1 VKKTVRKQLRSFQ
14 QRIERRLDR
23 EQKAA
28 ADDGRPVLRGTGAMY
43 EISDRVRAVPAG
55 GVGLM
60 QSMAQALGLDEEID
74 KRIDLLKLHAP
85 YHESDH
91 VLNIAF
97 NTLAGGEN
105 LEHLELLR
113 NDENYLDMLGA
124 RRIPDPTTA
133 GDFCRRFKSPSQVH
147 SLQDG
152 INESRLRVW
161 SLQPD
166 TFFEH
171 AIIDADGSIIEASN
185 CTEGAD
191 FNHKKIFGFQSLAI
205 TLSNTQEILFLE
217 NRPGSRPSHEGA
229 AALLDKAVA
238 LVTGAGFRRTTLR
251 GDTDYSQTAYL
262 DGWDQKGVGFV
273 FGYACYEN
281 LKGCADSLPDSAW
294 APLERKGYEIKT
306 APRFR
311 PENVRDRVVKQR
323 EYRNIRL
330 EEEHYAEFDYQP
342 SKCTQPYRM
351 VVVRKLLTIERGEQ
365 LLFPEV
371 RYFFYIT
378 NKRDVSAREI
388 VRLANTR
395 CDQER
400 LFGVQ
405 KSEVKSFRCPLNN
418 LLSNWAYMVCTTLAW
433 NLTRWFALIL
443 PDGGR
448 WKEKRAAEK
457 HDVSRMNFTTF
468 VNAFMR
474 IPTQIVRGARR
485 IKLRLL
491 SWNRWQAVFLR
502 ALDSVRAIA

>member
-1 VKKTVRKQLRSFQ
+1 
-14 QRIERRLDR
+14 
-23 EQKAA
+23 
-28 ADDGRPVLRGTGAMY
+28 MY
-43 EISDRVRAVPAG
+43 EIAERIRAVAAG

-60 QSMAQALGLDEEID
+60 QSLAQALGLDKEID
-74 KRIDLLKLHAP
+74 DRVHLLKVHAP

-105 LEHLELLR
+105 LEHLEQLR

-133 GDFCRRFKSPSQVH
+133 GDFCRRFGSSSQVH
-147 SLQDG
+147 ALQRA
-152 INESRLRVW
+152 INEARLRVW

-171 AIIDADGSIIEASN
+171 AIIDVDGSIIEASD

-191 FNHKKIFGFQSLAI
+191 FNHKKIFGFQSLAV

-229 AALLDKAVA
+229 APLLDRAVS
-238 LVTGAGFRRTTLR
+238 LVTRAGFRHVTFR
-251 GDTDYSQTAYL
+251 GDTDYSLTAYV
-262 DGWDQKGVGFV
+262 DGWDRKGIEFV
-273 FGYACYEN
+273 FGYACYAN
-281 LKGCADSLPDSAW
+281 LEERADSLPDSAW

-306 APRFR
+306 APRLR

-323 EYRNIRL
+323 EYKNIRL

-342 SKCTQPYRM
+342 VKCSKSYRM
-351 VVVRKLLTIERGEQ
+351 VVVRKLLTVEQGEH

-378 NKRDVSAREI
+378 NKRAVSAREI

-405 KSEVKSFRCPLNN
+405 KSEVKSFRCPLDN

-433 NLTRWFALIL
+433 NLSRWFALIL
-443 PDGGR
+443 PEGGR
-448 WKEKRAAEK
+448 WEEKHRAEKR
-457 HDVSRMNFTTF
+457 DVLRMNFTTF
-468 VNAFMR
+468 LNAFMR
-474 IPTQIVRGARR
+474 IPAQIVRGAQR

-491 SWNRWQAVFLR
+491 SWNRWQAVFFR

>member
-1 VKKTVRKQLRSFQ
+1 MKTIVRKQVRSFQ
-14 QRIERRLDR
+14 QSIERRLDR
-23 EQKAA
+23 EQKNG

-43 EISDRVRAVPAG
+43 EISERVRAVPAG

-60 QSMAQALGLDEEID
+60 QGMTQALGLDQEID
-74 KRIDLLKLHAP
+74 KRVHLLKLHAP

-133 GDFCRRFKSPSQVH
+133 GDFCRRFKSASEVH
-147 SLQDG
+147 ALQDA
-152 INESRLRVW
+152 INEARLRVW

-166 TFFEH
+166 TFFDH
-171 AIIDADGSIIEASN
+171 AIIDADGSIIEASD

-229 AALLDKAVA
+229 AALLDKTVE
-238 LVTGAGFRRTTLR
+238 LVMRAGFRRTTLR

-262 DGWDQKGVGFV
+262 DGWDQKAVEFV
-273 FGYACYEN
+273 FGYACYPN
-281 LKGCADSLPDSAW
+281 LKGRADLLPDSAW
-294 APLERKGYEIKT
+294 APLERKSYEIKT
-306 APRFR
+306 DPRLR

-342 SKCTQPYRM
+342 SACDKSYRM
-351 VVVRKLLTIERGEQ
+351 IVVRKLLRIERGER

-378 NKRDVSAREI
+378 NKRNVSAREI

-405 KSEVKSFRCPLNN
+405 KSEVKSFRCPLDN

-433 NLTRWFALIL
+433 NLSRWLALIL

-448 WKEKRAAEK
+448 WKEKHDAEK
-457 HDVSRMNFTTF
+457 HSVLRMNFTTF

-474 IPTQIVRGARR
+474 VPTQVVRGARR
-485 IKLRLL
+485 ITLRLL
-491 SWNRWQAVFLR
+491 SWNRWQGVFFR

>member
-1 VKKTVRKQLRSFQ
+1 MM
-14 QRIERRLDR
+14 QRL
-23 EQKAA
+23 
-28 ADDGRPVLRGTGAMY
+28 
-43 EISDRVRAVPAG
+43 
-55 GVGLM
+55 
-60 QSMAQALGLDEEID
+60 AQALGLDKEID
-74 KRIDLLKLHAP
+74 GRVHLLKVHAP

-113 NDENYLDMLGA
+113 KDASYLDMLGA

-133 GDFCRRFKSPSQVH
+133 GDFCRRFESPWQVH
-147 SLQDG
+147 ALQRAV
-152 INESRLRVW
+152 NEARLRVW
-161 SLQPD
+161 DMQPD

-171 AIIDADGSIIEASN
+171 AIIDVDGTIVEASD

-191 FNHKKIFGFQSLAI
+191 FSHKKIFGFQSLVV
-205 TLSNTQEILFLE
+205 TLSNTQEVLLLE

-229 AALLDKAVA
+229 AALLSRAVG
-238 LVTGAGFRRTTLR
+238 LVTRAGFRRTTFR
-251 GDTDYSQTAYL
+251 GDTDFSQTAHL
-262 DGWDQKGVGFV
+262 GGWDRKGIEFV
-273 FGYACYEN
+273 FGYASYKN
-281 LKGCADSLPDSAW
+281 LEERARSLPESAW

-306 APRFR
+306 TPRQR
-311 PENVRDRVVKQR
+311 PENVRDRVVKER
-323 EYRNIRL
+323 EYKNIRL

-342 SKCTQPYRM
+342 GKCDKPYRM
-351 VVVRKLLTIERGEQ
+351 VVVRKLLTVEQGER
-365 LLFPEV
+365 LLFPEL

-378 NKRDVSAREI
+378 NKRTICAREV

-405 KSEVKSFRCPLNN
+405 KSEVKSFRCPLDG

-433 NLTRWFALIL
+433 NLSRWFALVL

-448 WKEKRAAEK
+448 WKDRHGAEK
-457 HDVSRMNFTTF
+457 VDVLRMNFTTF

-474 IPTQIVRGARR
+474 IPAQVVRAARCIR
-485 IKLRLL
+485 LRLL
-491 SWNRWQAVFLR
+491 SWNRWHSVFFR
-502 ALDSVRAIA
+502 ALDSVRTMA

>member
-1 VKKTVRKQLRSFQ
+1 MKKKVRQQLHKFQ
-14 QRIERRLDR
+14 RRIERILER
-23 EQKAA
+23 EQNNNE
-28 ADDGRPVLRGTGAMY
+28 DDGRPVLRGSGAMY
-43 EISDRVRAVPAG
+43 EIADRVRAVTAG

-60 QSMAQALGLDEEID
+60 HQMTQVLGLRDEID
-74 KRIDLLKLHAP
+74 QRIHLLRRHAP

-91 VLNIAF
+91 VMNIAF
-97 NTLAGGEN
+97 NVLAGGQN

-133 GDFCRRFKSPSQVH
+133 GDFCRRFKESWQVH
-147 SLQDG
+147 SLQDAV
-152 INESRLRVW
+152 NEARLRVW
-161 SLQPD
+161 NLQPD
-166 TFFEH
+166 SFFDH
-171 AIIDADGSIIEASN
+171 AFVDVDGSLIEASN

-191 FNHKKIFGFQSLAI
+191 FNHKKLFGFQSLAV
-205 TLSNTQEILFLE
+205 TLSNTQEVLFLE

-238 LVTGAGFRRTTLR
+238 LVTRAGFRRTTFR
-251 GDTDYSQTAYL
+251 GDTDYSQTEYL
-262 DGWDQKGVGFV
+262 DGWDRNGIEFV
-273 FGYACYEN
+273 FGYACYAN
-281 LKGCADSLPDSAW
+281 LEERADSLPDSAW
-294 APLERKGYEIKT
+294 KPLERKGYEIKT
-306 APRFR
+306 APRQR

-323 EYRNIRL
+323 GYKNVRL
-330 EEEHYAEFDYQP
+330 EEEHYAEFDYKP
-342 SKCTQPYRM
+342 TKCDKPYRM
-351 VVVRKLLTIERGEQ
+351 VVVRKLLTVERGEQ
-365 LLFPEV
+365 LLLPED

-378 NKRDVSAREI
+378 NKRDVSAREV

-405 KSEVKSFRCPLNN
+405 KSEVKSFRCPLDN

-433 NLTRWFALIL
+433 NLSRWFALVL

-448 WKEKRAAEK
+448 WKEKRDAEK
-457 HDVSRMNFTTF
+457 HDVLRMNFTTF

-474 IPTQIVRGARR
+474 LPTQVVRSGRR
-485 IKLRLL
+485 IRLRLL
-491 SWNRWQAVFLR
+491 SWNRWQHVFFR

>member
-1 VKKTVRKQLRSFQ
+1 
-14 QRIERRLDR
+14 
-23 EQKAA
+23 
-28 ADDGRPVLRGTGAMY
+28 
-43 EISDRVRAVPAG
+43 
-55 GVGLM
+55 M
-60 QSMAQALGLDEEID
+60 QSVAQALGLDKELD
-74 KRIDLLKLHAP
+74 KRVHLLKIHAP

-133 GDFCRRFKSPSQVH
+133 GDFCRRFDSPGQVH
-147 SLQDG
+147 ALQRA
-152 INESRLRVW
+152 INEARLRVW

-171 AIIDADGSIIEASN
+171 ALIDVDGSIVEASD

-191 FNHKKIFGFQSLAI
+191 FSHKKVFGFQSLAI
-205 TLSNTQEILFLE
+205 TLSNTQEVLFLE

-229 AALLDKAVA
+229 AALLDRAVA
-238 LVTGAGFRRTTLR
+238 LVTRAGFRRTTFR
-251 GDTDYSQTAYL
+251 GDTDFSQTAYL
-262 DGWDQKGVGFV
+262 DGWDQRGTEFV
-273 FGYACYEN
+273 FGYASYEN
-281 LKGCADSLPDSAW
+281 LEERADSLPDSAW
-294 APLERKGYEIKT
+294 SLLERKGYEIKT
-306 APRFR
+306 APRLR

-323 EYRNIRL
+323 EYKNIRL

-342 SKCTQPYRM
+342 TKCGKPYRM
-351 VVVRKLLTIERGEQ
+351 VVVRKLLAVERGEH

-378 NKRDVSAREI
+378 NKRTVSAREI

-405 KSEVKSFRCPLNN
+405 KSEVNSFRCPLDN

-433 NLTRWFALIL
+433 NLSRWFALIL
-443 PDGGR
+443 PNGGR
-448 WKEKRAAEK
+448 WKEKHDAEK
-457 HDVSRMNFTTF
+457 HEVMRMNFTTF

-474 IPTQIVRGARR
+474 IPAQVVRGARR

-491 SWNRWQAVFLR
+491 SWNRWQSVFFR

>member
-1 VKKTVRKQLRSFQ
+1 MKTKVRQQLRSFQ
-14 QRIERRLDR
+14 QSIERRLDR
-23 EQKAA
+23 EQRNS
-28 ADDGRPVLRGTGAMY
+28 ADDGRPVLRGTGALY
-43 EISDRVRAVPAG
+43 EISERVRAVAAG

-60 QSMAQALGLDEEID
+60 QSLAQALGLDKEID
-74 KRIDLLKLHAP
+74 KEVHLLKIHAP

-97 NTLAGGEN
+97 NTLAGGKN

-113 NDENYLDMLGA
+113 NDENHLDMLGA

-133 GDFCRRFKSPSQVH
+133 GDFCRRFKNPGQVH
-147 SLQDG
+147 ALQRAV
-152 INESRLRVW
+152 NEARLRVW

-171 AIIDADGSIIEASN
+171 AIIDVDGSIIEASD

-191 FNHKKIFGFQSLAI
+191 FSHKKIFGFQSLAV
-205 TLSNTQEILFLE
+205 TLSNTQEVLFLE

-229 AALLDKAVA
+229 AALLDRAVD
-238 LVTGAGFRRTTLR
+238 LVTRAGFRRATFR
-251 GDTDYSQTAYL
+251 GDTDFSQTAYL
-262 DGWDQKGVGFV
+262 DGWDRKGIEFV
-273 FGYACYEN
+273 FGYACYGN
-281 LKGCADSLPDSAW
+281 LEACADSLPDSAW

-306 APRFR
+306 APRLR

-323 EYRNIRL
+323 EYKNIRL
-330 EEEHYAEFDYQP
+330 KEEHYAEFDYQP
-342 SKCTQPYRM
+342 KKCGQPYRM
-351 VVVRKLLTIERGEQ
+351 VVVRKLLAVERGQ
-365 LLFPEV
+365 RLLIPEV

-378 NKRDVSAREI
+378 NKRTVSAREV

-405 KSEVKSFRCPLNN
+405 KSEVKSFRCPLDS

-433 NLTRWFALIL
+433 NLSRWLALVL
-443 PDGGR
+443 PEGGR
-448 WKEKRAAEK
+448 WKEKHDAEK
-457 HDVSRMNFTTF
+457 HNVLRMNFTTF
-468 VNAFMR
+468 LDAFMR
-474 IPTQIVRGARR
+474 IPVQAVRGARH

-491 SWNRWQAVFLR
+491 SWNPWQSVFFR

>member
-1 VKKTVRKQLRSFQ
+1 
-14 QRIERRLDR
+14 
-23 EQKAA
+23 
-28 ADDGRPVLRGTGAMY
+28 MY
-43 EISDRVRAVPAG
+43 EISERVRAEPAG

-60 QSMAQALGLDEEID
+60 QSLAQAFRVDEEIN
-74 KRIDLLKLHAP
+74 KRVHLLKLHAP

-105 LEHLELLR
+105 LEHLEVLR

-133 GDFCRRFKSPSQVH
+133 GDFCRRFDSPGQVH
-147 SLQDG
+147 ALQRA
-152 INESRLRVW
+152 INEARLRVW

-171 AIIDADGSIIEASN
+171 ATIDVDGSIVQASD

-191 FNHKKIFGFQSLAI
+191 FSHKKIFGFQSLAV

-217 NRPGSRPSHEGA
+217 NRPGSRPSHDGA
-229 AALLDKAVA
+229 AALLDRAVV
-238 LVTGAGFRRTTLR
+238 LVTRAGFRRTTFR
-251 GDTDYSQTAYL
+251 GDTDFSQTAYL
-262 DGWDQKGVGFV
+262 DGWDQKGIEFV
-273 FGYACYEN
+273 FGYACYAN
-281 LKGCADSLPDSAW
+281 LEGRADSLPDSAW
-294 APLERKGYEIKT
+294 QPLERKGYEIKT
-306 APRFR
+306 APRLR

-323 EYRNIRL
+323 EYKNIRL

-342 SKCTQPYRM
+342 KKCGKSYRM
-351 VVVRKLLTIERGEQ
+351 VVVRKLLTVERGEH
-365 LLFPEV
+365 LLFPEL

-378 NKRDVSAREI
+378 NKRTVSAREI

-405 KSEVKSFRCPLNN
+405 KSEVRSFRCPLDN
-418 LLSNWAYMVCTTLAW
+418 LFSNWAYMVCTTLAW
-433 NLTRWFALIL
+433 NLSRWFALVL
-443 PDGGR
+443 PEGGR
-448 WKEKRAAEK
+448 WKEKRGAEK
-457 HDVSRMNFTTF
+457 HDVLRMNFTKF

-474 IPTQIVRGARR
+474 VPTQVVRGARR

-491 SWNRWQAVFLR
+491 SWNRWQHVFFR

>member
-1 VKKTVRKQLRSFQ
+1 MKHTVRKQLRSFRQ
-14 QRIERRLDR
+14 SIERRLER
-23 EQKAA
+23 EQKRRD
-28 ADDGRPVLRGTGAMY
+28 DDGQPVLRGTGANY

-60 QSMAQALGLDEEID
+60 QSMVQAVGLDKEID
-74 KRIDLLKLHAP
+74 KRVHLLKLHAP

-97 NTLAGGEN
+97 NTLAGGEH

-113 NDENYLDMLGA
+113 NDESYLDMLGA

-133 GDFCRRFKSPSQVH
+133 GDFCRRFESPAHVH
-147 SLQDG
+147 ALQDA
-152 INESRLRVW
+152 INEPRLRVW
-161 SLQPD
+161 SMQPD
-166 TFFEH
+166 TFFDH
-171 AIIDADGSIIEASN
+171 AILDVDGSIIEASD

-191 FNHKKIFGFQSLAI
+191 FSYKKIFGFQSLAV

-217 NRPGSRPSHEGA
+217 NRSGARPSHEGA

-238 LVTGAGFRRTTLR
+238 LVNRAGFRRTTLR
-251 GDTDYSQTAYL
+251 GDSDYSQTEYL
-262 DGWDQKGVGFV
+262 DGWDRKGVEFV
-273 FGYACYEN
+273 FGYACYKN
-281 LKGCADSLPDSAW
+281 LAESADSLPDSAW
-294 APLERKGYEIKT
+294 SLLERKGYDIKT
-306 APRFR
+306 APRIR
-311 PENVRDRVVKQR
+311 PENVRDRIVKER

-330 EEEHYAEFDYQP
+330 EAEHYAEFDYQP
-342 SKCTQPYRM
+342 SKCNQSYRM
-351 VVVRKLLTIERGEQ
+351 VIVRKSLLIEKGEQ

-378 NKRDVSAREI
+378 NKRNDSAREI

-418 LLSNWAYMVCTTLAW
+418 LHSNWAYMVCTTLAW
-433 NLTRWFALIL
+433 NLSRWFGLIL
-443 PDGGR
+443 PDRGR
-448 WKEKRAAEK
+448 WKEKRLAEK
-457 HDVSRMNFTTF
+457 HHVSRMNFTTF
-468 VNAFMR
+468 INAFMR
-474 IPTQIVRGARR
+474 IPTQVVRGARG

-491 SWNRWQAVFLR
+491 SWNRWQSVFFR

>member
-1 VKKTVRKQLRSFQ
+1 VKSRIRRQLRAFQ
-14 QRIERRLDR
+14 QRIARRLDR
-23 EQKAA
+23 ERRNA
-28 ADDGRPVLRGTGAMY
+28 ADDGQPVLRGSGALY
-43 EISDRVRAVPAG
+43 EISERVRAVPAG

-60 QSMAQALGLDEEID
+60 QTLAKAVGLDQEID
-74 KRIDLLKLHAP
+74 ERVHLLKIHAP

-113 NDENYLDMLGA
+113 NDEDYLDMLGA

-133 GDFCRRFKSPSQVH
+133 GDFCRRFESASDVH
-147 SLQDG
+147 ALQRAV
-152 INESRLRVW
+152 NEARLRVW

-171 AIIDADGSIIEASN
+171 AVIDVDGSIIEASD

-191 FNHKKIFGFQSLAI
+191 FNYKKVFGFQSLAV

-229 AALLDKAVA
+229 AALLDKAVD
-238 LVTGAGFRRTTLR
+238 LVARAGFAHTTFR
-251 GDTDYSQTAYL
+251 GDTDFSQTAYL
-262 DGWDQKGVGFV
+262 DGWDRKGIDFV
-273 FGYACYEN
+273 FGYACYGKLAER
-281 LKGCADSLPDSAW
+281 ADSLPESAW
-294 APLERKGYEIKT
+294 TTLEREGYEIKT
-306 APRFR
+306 APRLR
-311 PENVRDRVVKQR
+311 PDNVRDRVVKQR
-323 EYRNIRL
+323 DYKNIRL
-330 EEEHYAEFDYQP
+330 EEEHYAEFDYKP
-342 SKCTQPYRM
+342 NNCDNSYRM
-351 VVVRKLLTIERGEQ
+351 VVVRKLLTIEQGEH
-365 LLFPEV
+365 LLLPEV

-378 NKRDVSAREI
+378 NKRTVSAREI

-405 KSEVKSFRCPLNN
+405 KSEVKSFRCPLDS

-433 NLTRWFALIL
+433 NLSRWFALIL

-448 WKEKRAAEK
+448 WKEKHDAEK
-457 HDVSRMNFTTF
+457 LDVLRMNFTTF

-474 IPTQIVRGARR
+474 IPAQVVRGARR

-491 SWNRWQAVFLR
+491 SWNHWQPVFFR

>member
-1 VKKTVRKQLRSFQ
+1 
-14 QRIERRLDR
+14 
-23 EQKAA
+23 
-28 ADDGRPVLRGTGAMY
+28 
-43 EISDRVRAVPAG
+43 
-55 GVGLM
+55 M
-60 QSMAQALGLDEEID
+60 QSLARAIGLDKEID
-74 KRIDLLKLHAP
+74 KRVHLLKIHAP

-133 GDFCRRFKSPSQVH
+133 GDFCRRFDSPGRVH
-147 SLQDG
+147 ALQRAV
-152 INESRLRVW
+152 NEARLRVW
-161 SLQPD
+161 SLQPR
-166 TFFEH
+166 TFFDQ
-171 AIIDADGSIIEASN
+171 AIIDVDGSIVEASD

-191 FNHKKIFGFQSLAI
+191 FSHKKIFGFQALAV
-205 TLSNTQEILFLE
+205 TLSNTQEVLFLE

-229 AALLDKAVA
+229 AALLDRAVA
-238 LVTGAGFRRTTLR
+238 LVTRAGFRRVMFR
-251 GDTDYSQTAYL
+251 GDTDFSQTAYL
-262 DGWDQKGVGFV
+262 DGWDRQGIEFV

-281 LKGCADSLPDSAW
+281 LEECADSLPDSAW
-294 APLERKGYEIKT
+294 SRLERKGYEIKT
-306 APRFR
+306 APRLR
-311 PENVRDRVVKQR
+311 PENVRERVVKQR
-323 EYRNIRL
+323 EYKNIRL
-330 EEEHYAEFDYQP
+330 EEEHYAEFDYKP
-342 SKCTQPYRM
+342 SKCGKSHRM
-351 VVVRKLLTIERGEQ
+351 VVVRKLLAVERGES

-378 NKRDVSAREI
+378 NKRAVSAREI

-405 KSEVKSFRCPLNN
+405 KSEVKSFRCPLDN

-433 NLTRWFALIL
+433 NLSRWFALIL
-443 PDGGR
+443 PDGGP
-448 WKEKRAAEK
+448 WKEKHDAEK
-457 HDVSRMNFTTF
+457 HDVLRMNFTTF

-474 IPTQIVRGARR
+474 IPAQVVRGARR
-485 IKLRLL
+485 IKLRIL
-491 SWNRWQAVFLR
+491 SWNCWQHVFFR